1 MRVIAGIMT
10 LLFGLNLMA
19 KRLQMIENT
28 KLKRWMGNLAK
39 HPILCVAFAALLSF
53 LVQSSSTV
61 VLMIIGLVA
70 GNIVTMPTAFALLLG
85 GNIGTAFYVP
95 ILQDIAYTIFV
106 IAGIGAFFVW
116 ITTTRRDR
124 QSYALVVLGTAF
136 IFVGM
141 DQLKSGLA
149 ILSNAVWFE
158 ESMRAIHGNW
168 VAFMQGISFT
178 TVVQSSRLS
187 LSVISDYI
195 AKGYIDVLPSIFFM
209 LGANIATTSTAI
221 FSTLTGSVDQRRT
234 AILHFLINVFGVAL
248 AMPVLWVLPMTGLLN
263 SIRFSGDNI
272 LWYSHIG
279 FNLLTAIVFLPLQAK
294 FLQLSELLIPEPML
308 VRKKTVP
315 VKTDSVTGKT
325 SLGFRTDMQ
334 ALFRTTWAHAKT
346 VFQIYLTRDVTLVE
360 RATQIAESIAKMQD
374 KLKTDFFALMDR
386 TPELESQKEILS
398 LYTTLEDMI
407 RIHEHCL
414 GLFSLGSDRIVH
426 GSNIDDL
433 SLLTLR
439 SGFRNA
445 LDLVYL
451 CTQDHPSEE
460 EELARALTFTDRL
473 EESKEVFTRNVLMA
487 YQEGTI
493 DSRSAWELLETM
505 RRLTQINEIALRR
518 IGSDEPRI
526 LLGATNDIRR
536 GNSPYLLDS

>member
-279 FNLLTAIVFLPLQAK
+279 FNLFTAVIFLPLQTK
-294 FLQLSELLIPEPML
+294 FLALSEVLIPEPML
-308 VRKKTVP
+308 VRKKGAPSRKDGLPNQT
-315 VKTDSVTGKT
+315 SV
-325 SLGFRTDMQ
+325 GFQSDTH
-334 ALFRTTWAHAKT
+334 ALFRTIWAHAKT
-346 VFQIYLTRDVTLVE
+346 VFQIYLTRDISLVD
-360 RATQIAESIAKMQD
+360 RANQVAENIAQAQE
-374 KLKTDFFALMDR
+374 KLKVDFFLLLNHTSVED
-386 TPELESQKEILS
+386 SSKEILT
-398 LYTTLEDMI
+398 LYEMFEDMI
-407 RIHEHCL
+407 RVHENSL
-414 GLFSLGSDRIVH
+414 GLFSLASDRIVH
-426 GSNIDDL
+426 GSSADEL
-433 SLLTLR
+433 SLITLR

-451 CTQDHPSEE
+451 CTQDHPPEE
-460 EELARALTFTDRL
+460 EELERALAFSDRL
-473 EESKEVFTRNVLMA
+473 EESKGVFTRNVLMA
-487 YQEGTI
+487 FREGSI
-493 DSRSAWELLETM
+493 DSRSAWELLEAM

-518 IGSDEPRI
+518 IGTAVSSITIEVEKEENRE
-526 LLGATNDIRR
+526 GA
-536 GNSPYLLDS
+536 SYLFDS

>member
-39 HPILCVAFAALLSF
+39 HPILCVAFSALLSF

-221 FSTLTGSVDQRRT
+221 FSTITGSVDQKRT
-234 AILHFLINVFGVAL
+234 AILHFLINLFGAVIVIPL
-248 AMPVLWVLPMTGLLN
+248 LWGVSISGVLN
-263 SIRFSGDNI
+263 STEISGDKI

-279 FNLLTAIVFLPLQAK
+279 FNLFTAVIFLPLQTK
-294 FLQLSELLIPEPML
+294 FLALSEVLIPEPML
-308 VRKKTVP
+308 VRKKGAPSRKDGLPNQT
-315 VKTDSVTGKT
+315 SV
-325 SLGFRTDMQ
+325 GFQSDTH
-334 ALFRTTWAHAKT
+334 ALFRTIWAHAKT
-346 VFQIYLTRDVTLVE
+346 VFQIYLTRDISLVD
-360 RATQIAESIAKMQD
+360 RANQVAENIAQAQE
-374 KLKTDFFALMDR
+374 KLKVDFFLLLNHTSVED
-386 TPELESQKEILS
+386 SSKEILT
-398 LYTTLEDMI
+398 LYEMFEDMI
-407 RIHEHCL
+407 RVHENSL
-414 GLFSLGSDRIVH
+414 GLFSLASDRIVH
-426 GSNIDDL
+426 GSSADEL
-433 SLLTLR
+433 SLITLR

-451 CTQDHPSEE
+451 CTQDHPPEE
-460 EELARALTFTDRL
+460 EELERALAFSDRL
-473 EESKEVFTRNVLMA
+473 EESKGVFTRNVLMA
-487 YQEGTI
+487 FREGSI
-493 DSRSAWELLETM
+493 DSRSAWELLEAM

-518 IGSDEPRI
+518 IGTAVSSITIEVEKEENRE
-526 LLGATNDIRR
+526 GA
-536 GNSPYLLDS
+536 SYLFDS